1 MRYYL
6 QFPAAIPLLRVN
18 FHALL
23 SLAPLSAQL
32 IIPKKSKKSFS
43 LDLHA

>member
-23 SLAPLSAQL
+23 SLAPLEYY
-32 IIPKKSKKSFS
+32 PKVAFP